1 MENGPREI
9 MKSLVKAV
17 KAIQMYHINHPS
29 AKSFYNPL
37 YENMTVYLKEHPVIE
52 YQINQFMI
60 NNRGKPV
67 YRAKEKETSIPFR
80 LFRNGIRNISFVK
93 GLSFHELIKFLKI
106 ISKVSKDEDIAL
118 DLWEG
123 DFEHINFYV
132 VEEEDEIIDYKVPD
146 FTKMDVDYDAKL
158 KEILTRE
165 NIDLSTTIKPDL
177 SPGELQTL
185 KTQIAEAER
194 TSAIPAAIST
204 LIGYLDTEKV
214 HEIIN
219 SLKELLELCVDSRN
233 FHDAIRIVKKLDE
246 YPDINSM
253 AKFETEP
260 IIVSF
265 KDVLNTAQEDIF
277 NEFMSFINQFSKK
290 STPHLIRLM
299 TFGKLKERLQ
309 RLREAVAYIVQDDSA
324 PFVGLLKDQDIDV
337 LINAIATLGLIK
349 SKETINLLEPLMNH
363 DNTAIRIEII
373 GVLTE
378 MDKAGR
384 IAIYLDDD
392 DEMVRIK
399 ALQSLTSLKYTVIYY
414 DLLRR
419 IKSKIF
425 HELDFV
431 EQREYFNCLVANGGH
446 EVIAQLK
453 KMLFKWVFFKRKRY
467 SILRK
472 LSAMALAE
480 IGTQHILE
488 ILRRGAKRKDR
499 NIRSACEMSL
509 RKK

>member
-9 MKSLVKAV
+9 IKSLAKAV
-17 KAIQMYHINHPS
+17 KAIQMYHVNHPS
-29 AKSFYNPL
+29 ARNFYNPL
-37 YENMTVYLKEHPVIE
+37 YENMTAYLKEHPVIE
-52 YQINQFMI
+52 YQIDQFRI
-60 NNRGKPV
+60 SNRGKAV
-67 YRAKEKETSIPFR
+67 YKAEEKETSIPFR
-80 LFRNGIRNISFVK
+80 LFRNGIRNISFVQ

-106 ISKVSKDEDIAL
+106 ISKVSKDEDLAL

-132 VEEEDEIIDYKVPD
+132 VEEEDEVIDYKVPD
-146 FTKMDVDYDAKL
+146 FTKMNVDYDAKL

-165 NIDLSTTIKPDL
+165 DIDLSITIKPDL
-177 SPGELQTL
+177 SPEELQAL
-185 KTQIAEAER
+185 KNQIAEAER
-194 TSAIPAAIST
+194 TSAIPAAITT
-204 LIGYLDTEKV
+204 LIGYLDTEQV

-233 FHDAIRIVKKLDE
+233 FHDAIRIARKLDE
-246 YPDINSM
+246 YPDINPI
-253 AKFETEP
+253 AKLETEQ

-277 NEFMSFINQFSKK
+277 NEFMSFINLFSKK
-290 STPHLIRLM
+290 SIPHLVRLM

-309 RLREAVAYIVQDDSA
+309 KLRKAVAYIVQDDPT
-324 PFVGLLKDQDIDV
+324 PFTELLQDHDIDV
-337 LINAIATLGLIK
+337 LINTIVTLGLIK
-349 SKETINLLEPLMNH
+349 SKETIDLLEPLMKH
-363 DNTAIRIEII
+363 DNAAIRIEII

-384 IAIYLDDD
+384 IAIYLNDD

-399 ALQSLTSLKYTVIYY
+399 ALQSLTRLKYTVIYY
-414 DLLRR
+414 DILRR
-419 IKSKIF
+419 IKSKAF
-425 HELDFV
+425 HELDFA

-453 KMLFKWVFFKRKRY
+453 KMLLKWVFFKRKRY

-480 IGTQHILE
+480 IGTQHVLE
-488 ILRRGAKRKDR
+488 ILKRGAKRKSRD
-499 NIRSACEMSL
+499 IRSACEMSL